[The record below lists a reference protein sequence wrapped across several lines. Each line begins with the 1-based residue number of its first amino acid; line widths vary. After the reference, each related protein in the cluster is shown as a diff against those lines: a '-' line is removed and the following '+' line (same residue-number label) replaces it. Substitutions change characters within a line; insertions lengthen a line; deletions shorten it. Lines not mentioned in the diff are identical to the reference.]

1 MVWTRR
7 LMRTAFIL
15 LVTMTRLAN
24 ESNANIRAD
33 WELIYDIESPFFIIE
48 SDGDNLYAAGDNGI
62 HVSRTGGNTWHY
74 RDLGRDGEH
83 VQVLTIG
90 AGGGSVYLGTTHHGI
105 FRSDDRG
112 NTWQPKNNG
121 MPRHP
126 GTSEY
131 ISIHQILVT
140 YSGAVIAVGY
150 LRGTWIS
157 HDRGE
162 SWTAVTTLWKVPD
175 VPLGEAVW
183 SMTEFDGYLWAV
195 YAGSP
200 LIRSRDAGGIW
211 VIVHTNIDNFDPVED
226 WAALDNTLYVAGG
239 KSFGRW
245 SEAEQRWEHLNRG
258 LPAHSRY
265 HSGINDLAV
274 NRGRIFASLYLFHR
288 GVWLFDQSSET
299 WAPVGPKE
307 AEGLGIYSI
316 TSRGSYLYAA
326 STLGIH
332 RGSVADVQS
341 YGKILTTWGALK
353 QSSD

>member
-1 MVWTRR
+1 MKIY
-7 LMRTAFIL
+7 LFL
-15 LVTMTRLAN
+15 LFTLLA
-24 ESNANIRAD
+24 SSPAYAQIRAE
-33 WELIYDIESPFFIIE
+33 WELVYDIEEPFYIIE
-48 SDGDNLYAAGDNGI
+48 SDGVNLYAAGDNGI
-62 HVSRTGGNTWHY
+62 HVSQTGGNTWHY

-126 GTSEY
+126 GTSKY
-131 ISIHQILVT
+131 IFMHQILVT
-140 YSGAVIAVGY
+140 YSGAVIALGY

-162 SWTAVTTLWKVPD
+162 SWTSVTTRWKVPD

-183 SMTEFDGYLWAV
+183 STTEFDGYLWAV
-195 YAGSP
+195 YEGSP
-200 LIRSRDAGGIW
+200 LFRSRDAGGIW
-211 VIVHTNIDNFDPVED
+211 EIVNTNIDNFDPVED
-226 WAALDNTLYVAGG
+226 WAVLDNTLYVAGG

-258 LPAHSRY
+258 LPVHSRY
-265 HSGINDLAV
+265 HSGLHDLAV

-316 TSRGSYLYAA
+316 ASRGTYLYAA
-326 STLGIH
+326 STFGIH

-341 YGKILTTWGALK
+341 YGKILTTWGKLK
-353 QSSD
+353 QSTD